1 MGKYIHSLISHEGL
15 DFGWKVNSQGGVFF
29 SAMSHPRVKCKRCK
43 FVHVQTSQREASQRL
58 AGSGFPKKKKT
69 RFKGLKCTLQLY
81 NLPIFAKPHGLKF
94 VIPPVKGSMEK
105 TPPPRIGEYH
115 GPFLIHRT
123 WGWVAI
129 YFHYYPP

>member
-1 MGKYIHSLISHEGL
+1 MESEFARRCLFLSNVTSTGEMQTLL
-15 DFGWKVNSQGGVFF
+15 D
-29 SAMSHPRVKCKRCK
+29 
-43 FVHVQTSQREASQRL
+43 VHVQTSQMKQQRL

-69 RFKGLKCTLQLY
+69 RFKGRKCTLQF
-81 NLPIFAKPHGLKF
+81 ISSSHFCKASWAQIF

-129 YFHYYPP
+129 YFHYGIHVSATSSSSSTMSAS